1 MDFLEAEINVVLDIR
16 RMRFQIGAREDAV
29 LEVLRSH
36 QLGHRLEIFGI
47 ANIRLRISKED
58 KDVLQAA
65 ARRRG
70 MTLSDLLRET
80 AVKAAQ
86 GAALA

>member
-1 MDFLEAEINVVLDIR
+1 
-16 RMRFQIGAREDAV
+16 MR
-29 LEVLRSH
+29 LRAAM
-36 QLGHRLEIFGI
+36 I